1 MLNETRARRIANQ
14 KLAAMPVYHPF
25 IPTADIDNILT
36 SVGLNAM
43 EPAIWCGRD
52 GRSNEQVGP
61 KSYLT
66 ITWHKMEVTGVYEI
80 VVYVS

>member
-1 MLNETRARRIANQ
+1 MLNETKARRIANNL
-14 KLAAMPVYHPF
+14 LAALPVYHPF
-25 IPTADIDNILT
+25 IPTADIDSILEKA
-36 SVGLNAM
+36 GFRKM

-52 GRSNEQVGP
+52 GRSNEQVGE

-80 VVYVS
+80 VAYVS